1 MCLRPPDGF
10 GHLPQT
16 HVPLCER
23 EREGVE
29 VAEEAFP
36 QLCAGP
42 IHSGL
47 DYRIKIKEK
56 IKNRKKKRKRKERKK
71 AGRSPSILTKV
82 SAPLPRESSLRRS
95 KTRRHPLA
103 EQGALS
109 KVE

>member
-10 GHLPQT
+10 GHLPQS
-16 HVPLCER
+16 HVPLRER

-47 DYRIKIKEK
+47 D
-56 IKNRKKKRKRKERKK
+56 
-71 AGRSPSILTKV
+71 
-82 SAPLPRESSLRRS
+82 
-95 KTRRHPLA
+95 
-103 EQGALS
+103 
-109 KVE
+109 